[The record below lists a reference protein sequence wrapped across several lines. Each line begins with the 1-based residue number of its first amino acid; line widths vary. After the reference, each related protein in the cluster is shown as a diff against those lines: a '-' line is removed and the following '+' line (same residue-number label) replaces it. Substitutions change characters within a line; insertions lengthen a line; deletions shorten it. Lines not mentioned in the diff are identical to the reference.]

1 MSDMSRVESATSTTT
16 TARIPSF
23 VLMIIFITLALSLTA
38 LISAVSF
45 FTSGEEV
52 IAGYLLL
59 IGALGLAFSTYM
71 LLQTRRRM
79 SSLRIE
85 VPPIMSTI
93 ECKKC
98 GFKNVRE
105 FQRGDY
111 VFKEVEPCQK
121 CSDKM
126 LITAIYRE
134 VKEKD
139 KEKERSS
146 F

>member
-1 MSDMSRVESATSTTT
+1 
-16 TARIPSF
+16 
-23 VLMIIFITLALSLTA
+23 MIIFITLALSLTA

>member
-1 MSDMSRVESATSTTT
+1 MSKVKSSTSA

-23 VLMIIFITLALSLTA
+23 VLMIVFITLALSLTA

-45 FTSGEEV
+45 FTSGDEV

-59 IGALGLAFSTYM
+59 IGAMGLAFSTYM

-85 VPPIMSTI
+85 VPPIMTTI

-111 VFKEVEPCQK
+111 IFKEGDPCQK
-121 CSDKM
+121 CTDKM

-139 KEKERSS
+139 KEKERTS